1 MPVQQSAFAFL
12 HFLIEES
19 HIVRKPST
27 KNPDFDINIEPAGI
41 NDQGKK
47 TFQLNL
53 NIFLKDKLS
62 DCEISIKAVGLFR
75 FKSKVNEKD
84 LPTYFCVNAPAIIYP
99 YVRSYIAAL
108 TALSGMDVVN
118 IPVMAMA
125 GLGDAVKN
133 NIRVVEK
140 AQK

>member
-19 HIVRKPST
+19 HIVRSPNT
-27 KNPDFDINIEPAGI
+27 KSPDFDINIEPSGI

-53 NIFLKDKLS
+53 NISLKDKLS
-62 DCEISIKAVGLFR
+62 DCVISVKAVGLFR
-75 FKSKVNEKD
+75 FKSKINEKD
-84 LPTYFCVNAPAIIYP
+84 LPTYFCINAPAIIYP

-108 TALSGMDVVN
+108 TALSGMEVIN
-118 IPVMAMA
+118 IPVMAMS
-125 GLGDAVKN
+125 GLGDALKD
-133 NIRVVEK
+133 NIRIVEK
-140 AQK
+140 SSK